1 MPDTLKCALLVSLLA
16 LAAPAFG
23 GDFEGP
29 KFDPTDFL
37 KEQEFEAAKRRA
49 AEAIETLN
57 VVIGDR
63 TYVKLTSEAG
73 SIFIPKGDALKAE
86 DLNLALCG
94 SSFKSVDLHSAL
106 EFAPELRLT
115 QIVRRSTRLILDAIR
130 SKCENK
136 L

>member
-1 MPDTLKCALLVSLLA
+1 MSDTVKSALLVCLLT

-23 GDFEGP
+23 GEIEGP
-29 KFDPTDFL
+29 IFDPTDFL

-49 AEAIETLN
+49 AEAIETSN

-63 TYVKLTSEAG
+63 TYVRLTSEAG

-86 DLNLALCG
+86 DLNLAFCG
-94 SSFKSVDLHSAL
+94 STFKPVDLNSAL
-106 EFAPELRLT
+106 EFTPELRLT
-115 QIVRRSTRLILDAIR
+115 EIVRRSTRLILNAIR